1 MQPEISYIFFKEP
14 IDNQKLISIISNLG
28 GFICVL
34 NPDNIVSE
42 VQILAAYGHLSR
54 ENDVAKRVK
63 DLSLRLM
70 IHITGERQI
79 KKARDEVGFRNGMK
93 RAIVVYENRSVFES
107 FLWELK
113 NVEVS
118 DNPFVPYDDRHLDRT
133 VFPKIAMSDFQS

>member
-14 IDNQKLISIISNLG
+14 IDNQKLISIISNIR

-54 ENDVAKRVK
+54 DNDVAKRVK
-63 DLSLRLM
+63 DRSLRLM
-70 IHITGERQI
+70 IHIAGERQI
-79 KKARDEVGFRNGMK
+79 KRARDEVGFRNGMK

-107 FLWELK
+107 FLLELK

-118 DNPFVPYDDRHLDRT
+118 EKPFIPHDATPLDRT